1 MKTLA
6 KAQVGAIVRRILSS
20 LTTGVSLLKSTA
32 DVVEYT
38 DVDYATGSFCSSCSI
53 PPPTAGGLWSN
64 GKGCAMCNYD
74 DNLRSRFLRSRGAL
88 NLRFERDLPFLMTQ
102 STQRSSHSAESGS
115 LALYS
120 FSCENKS
127 DQ

>member
-6 KAQVGAIVRRILSS
+6 KAQVGAIVRRIFSS

-53 PPPTAGGLWSN
+53 PPLTAGGLWST
-64 GKGCAMCNYD
+64 GKGCAMCDYYYYDNY
-74 DNLRSRFLRSRGAL
+74 G
-88 NLRFERDLPFLMTQ
+88 
-102 STQRSSHSAESGS
+102 G
-115 LALYS
+115 
-120 FSCENKS
+120 
-127 DQ
+127 